1 MYSLWFRV
9 DRESQKSDWSDLM
22 NPEKQ
27 EFTITA
33 YTENHVGLLH
43 RVTIIFTKRKI
54 NIESLTTS
62 ESETKGIHRFTI
74 AVTETEEQ
82 VIKVVKQIEKQ
93 VEVLKA
99 DYYTKKEVVQQELAL
114 YKISTKALTDG
125 LEVERI
131 VREHN
136 ARFLTIEE
144 HFVVIEKSGFLR
156 ETKALFDELKPLG
169 INEFVRSGRIAVSR
183 QRDGIG
189 KDVEKILA
197 KAEV

>member
-1 MYSLWFRV
+1 M
-9 DRESQKSDWSDLM
+9 ES
-22 NPEKQ
+22 EKQ
-27 EFTITA
+27 EYTITA

-43 RVTIIFTKRKI
+43 RITIIFTKRKI

-62 ESETKGIHRFTI
+62 ESEVEGIHRFTI

-99 DYYTKKEVVQQELAL
+99 DYYKKKEVVQQELAL
-114 YKISTKALTDG
+114 YKISTESLTRG
-125 LEVERI
+125 LDVERI

-144 HFVVIEKSGFLR
+144 HFVVIEKSGFRR
-156 ETKALFDELKPLG
+156 ETVALFEELKPYG
-169 INEFVRSGRIAVSR
+169 ISEFVRSGRIAVSR
-183 QRDGIG
+183 ERDGIG

-197 KAEV
+197 EAAV

>member
-1 MYSLWFRV
+1 MYFLWSQV
-9 DRESQKSDWSDLM
+9 ARELQKFDWSDLM
-22 NPEKQ
+22 ETEKQ

-43 RVTIIFTKRKI
+43 RITIIFTKRKI

-62 ESETKGIHRFTI
+62 ESETEGIHRFTI

-114 YKISTKALTDG
+114 YKISTKSLTNG

-136 ARFLTIEE
+136 ARFLTIEK
-144 HFVVIEKSGFLR
+144 HFVVIEKSGYRR
-156 ETKALFDELKPLG
+156 ETKALFDELKPFG

-183 QRDGIG
+183 ERDGIG
-189 KDVEKILA
+189 KDVERMLA
-197 KAEV
+197 GTEA

>member
-1 MYSLWFRV
+1 M
-9 DRESQKSDWSDLM
+9 ES
-22 NPEKQ
+22 ETQ

-43 RVTIIFTKRKI
+43 RLTIIFTKRKI

-62 ESETKGIHRFTI
+62 ESETEGIYRFTI

-93 VEVLKA
+93 VEVFKA
-99 DYYTKKEVVQQELAL
+99 DYYTKKGVVQQELAL
-114 YKISTKALTDG
+114 YKIPTASLTNG
-125 LEVERI
+125 IEVERI

-136 ARFLTIEE
+136 ARFLTIEQN
-144 HFVVIEKSGFLR
+144 FVVIEKSGYKR
-156 ETKALFDELKPLG
+156 ETKALFDELKPFG
-169 INEFVRSGRIAVSR
+169 INEFVRSGRVAVSR
-183 QRDGIG
+183 QKNGIG

-197 KAEV
+197 KAAV